1 MPSSLAIPRGS
12 SLAWALYLAAL
23 GREHRNSYFFSVKAL
38 KRAKG
43 GTEDD
48 RMDG

>member
-1 MPSSLAIPRGS
+1 MPSSQAIPRGS
-12 SLAWALYLAAL
+12 SLASALYL
-23 GREHRNSYFFSVKAL
+23 EHWNPYLFAVKAL
-38 KRAKG
+38 KRAGG